1 MLPLDDPCAAIGRRL
16 VLPPKRK
23 EKVRFVLSFAAQEQ
37 AAKALLEI
45 APKRVLHNALR
56 VDTPDKALNH
66 MVSSF
71 LPAQILNS
79 RIFGGTAFYQ
89 NGGAW
94 GFRDQLQ
101 DVGSMIL
108 LRPRLA
114 RQQILRA
121 AACQFPEG
129 DVLHWWHR
137 LPGKNGLRGVRT
149 RYSDDLLW
157 LPYVTAEYIKQTGDA
172 SLLHLK
178 IPYLEGEALR
188 DGEHERYFEP
198 TMSAQRGTLYEHCLR
213 AIEHA
218 ARFGAPWASTDW
230 RWGLERR
237 FQSRW
242 HPRQGRKRVA
252 CAVYGADAR

>member
-1 MLPLDDPCAAIGRRL
+1 
-16 VLPPKRK
+16 
-23 EKVRFVLSFAAQEQ
+23 
-37 AAKALLEI
+37 
-45 APKRVLHNALR
+45 
-56 VDTPDKALNH
+56 

-79 RIFGGTAFYQ
+79 RIFGRTAFYQ

-198 TMSAQRGTLYEHCLR
+198 TMSAQRGTLYEHCL
-213 AIEHA
+213 
-218 ARFGAPWASTDW
+218 AR
-230 RWGLERR
+230 
-237 FQSRW
+237 
-242 HPRQGRKRVA
+242 H
-252 CAVYGADAR
+252 

>member
-1 MLPLDDPCAAIGRRL
+1 M
-16 VLPPKRK
+16 
-23 EKVRFVLSFAAQEQ
+23 LSFAAQEQ

-45 APKRVLHNALR
+45 APKRVLHNAS

-79 RIFGGTAFYQ
+79 RIFGRTAFYQ

-114 RQQILRA
+114 RQQFYARLPASSRS
-121 AACQFPEG
+121 

-137 LPGKNGLRGVRT
+137 LRAKTACAACAP
-149 RYSDDLLW
+149 
-157 LPYVTAEYIKQTGDA
+157 VTATI
-172 SLLHLK
+172 
-178 IPYLEGEALR
+178 
-188 DGEHERYFEP
+188 
-198 TMSAQRGTLYEHCLR
+198 C
-213 AIEHA
+213 
-218 ARFGAPWASTDW
+218 
-230 RWGLERR
+230 
-237 FQSRW
+237 
-242 HPRQGRKRVA
+242 
-252 CAVYGADAR
+252 YGCPM